1 MKLDSRSSF
10 VEGARSWVLN
20 KMLCWN
26 WGIVDSVFSL
36 SSSFVPSALL
46 LVCK

>member
-1 MKLDSRSSF
+1 MKLDSSLSF
-10 VEGARSWVLN
+10 VKGARSWVLN

-36 SSSFVPSALL
+36 SSSSVSSA
-46 LVCK
+46 